1 MFPMTGCID
10 VTVRV
15 PASFTDPVE
24 HWQRLRLHVGTS
36 DTVARLSLLDRE
48 RILPG
53 ESAQSTAAARRRDN
67 GEQRGPLHTQDLQ
80 PAADHSGGTVLLLWA
95 SAPKASRQRVLISF
109 LNEISSADSDRDR
122 FAALIDYKGILSSG
136 EALML
141 LGVEKMPLKAQSR
154 AWMQRAGYM

>member
-1 MFPMTGCID
+1 MFPATGCID

-53 ESAQSTAAARRRDN
+53 ESAQAQLLPEEEITVNSGARFILRTYS
-67 GEQRGPLHTQDLQ
+67 PLRTI
-80 PAADHSGGTVLLLWA
+80 AGGTVLLPLGER
-95 SAPKASRQRVLISF
+95 PKSKSSEPLSRSSTRSHQRIATETVLRP
-109 LNEISSADSDRDR
+109 SSTT
-122 FAALIDYKGILSSG
+122 
-136 EALML
+136 
-141 LGVEKMPLKAQSR
+141 KA
-154 AWMQRAGYM
+154 Y